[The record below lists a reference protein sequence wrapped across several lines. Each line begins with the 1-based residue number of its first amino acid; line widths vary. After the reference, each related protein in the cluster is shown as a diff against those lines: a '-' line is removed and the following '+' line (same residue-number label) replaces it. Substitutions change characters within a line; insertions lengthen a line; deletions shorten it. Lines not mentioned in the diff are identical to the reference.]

1 MRAWVANMAKA
12 DVGAA
17 TIESAIGLLRQILD
31 IAVEDRRVAIN
42 PVAGIKAPRRKHSV
56 RGYLTYAQV
65 EALASQIGV
74 KPIANKGGGVRLEP
88 RPTGATI
95 VRFLAYTGL
104 RFGEMAALH
113 VGAIDFDRRLIF
125 VHEAV
130 SEVGG
135 KIVWGSTKT
144 HERRNVPF
152 PEWLLADQLRD
163 QIGGRGST
171 ELVFPGERG
180 AVRSVNSWRRRDF
193 LPAVARCQQAD
204 STVPECDAPRP
215 PAHGSQ
221 LGHQQRSERQGG
233 PTDGGPPFGRHD
245 VGHLRGSLPGRSD

>member
-1 MRAWVANMAKA
+1 VRAWVANMAKA